1 LNRVVVDYFSNDI
14 LSPLPP
20 NEKEKRNNSKPDP
33 DMVQQF
39 PYVLLYY
46 YSNQSSFFLPS

>member
-1 LNRVVVDYFSNDI
+1 LIIFSNDI

-20 NEKEKRNNSKPDP
+20 KEKEKRNNSKPDP

-39 PYVLLYY
+39 PCVWLYY
-46 YSNQSSFFLPS
+46 CSNWISFFLPS